1 MQSPDQTLVD
11 DSSLQ
16 SKNKQMRKTLK
27 GILSLLCLLL
37 PLVMQAQNQTVK
49 GRVTDVAGNPLPGAS
64 IAVQKGR
71 QGAVTNA
78 EGRFEINVAPGSKL
92 TINFTGYKSATVT
105 ANPAEPVHVV
115 LEDDIAKLDE
125 VIVTGLAT
133 TVKRRNA
140 ANSVATIS
148 AKELAGAAP
157 AQTFDAALSGKI
169 TGANIVSNS
178 GAPGGGL
185 SIKLRG
191 VSSIYGTIQPLF
203 VIDGVIVSNRA
214 TSTGINVVTEAQG
227 GTSATS
233 GQDNAASRIA
243 DINPNDIENVEI
255 LKGASASAIYGS
267 QASAGVVIITT
278 KKGRSGKTTF
288 HVGQDLGLVTARK
301 LLGTKTEFTDA
312 EITARGSAWNLATV
326 RAALNAGK
334 FFDYE
339 KEVFGNNAFSRNT
352 TFSMNGGNEKTTFH
366 LATGLKK
373 EEGIVRNT
381 GYANANVRLNLNHKI
396 SDRVKLGFSSS
407 YMNTNAD
414 RGLFGNENSGNTV
427 GYGMIATLP
436 WIDLHPNADGVYPN
450 PRDGAN
456 ILQTIAHSENSEKVN
471 RILTGANFEAIVQ
484 QSATSTTRLIGRGG
498 LDYYHTKSLALFPA
512 LLHFETATGGRNIR
526 GNTYEMN
533 TSWAGFL
540 VNTFN
545 PNQGNLSLT
554 TTAGITHEA
563 GEFDQLLNV
572 ASQLIGAETSQGQA
586 GAVRVQQ
593 NRNSYRND
601 GLFFQE
607 ELAYKD
613 FLNFTAGVRFDKS
626 TNNGDYKKYNL
637 YPKANASWNISKMGQ
652 WNSTIVNDLKF
663 RIAYGESSGFP
674 TFNSRFTT
682 LGATAIG
689 GRPGSIG
696 SIVLGDPSIKSER
709 QMELEGG
716 VDVSLFA
723 GKLNFEAT
731 VYNKLIKDLL
741 VAADWYGSTGFVSRW
756 VNGGELRNRGVELS
770 LRATPLNTRNVR
782 WNTTLNYWKNRSRV
796 MKLNV
801 PAFDQGDS
809 FGASLGTIWIEEG
822 KSATQL
828 VIERATGLE
837 VLGDIEP
844 RYQISW
850 FNDVTFFKNFT
861 FRAMLHYKNGS
872 NNVNLTRY
880 LRDGASRLNK
890 DWGDLNDKGVP
901 KGRAR
906 RQDLRLYTEDASYL
920 RLREVA
926 IYYKLPVRPRIVNDV
941 TIGVSANNY
950 FTWTKYSG
958 YDPEVSNF
966 GTTFGTGI
974 DVAPYASTKRLQFHL
989 SVNF

>member
-1 MQSPDQTLVD
+1 
-11 DSSLQ
+11 
-16 SKNKQMRKTLK
+16 
-27 GILSLLCLLL
+27 
-37 PLVMQAQNQTVK
+37 MQAQNQTVK

-71 QGAVTNA
+71 TGAVTNT
-78 EGRFEINVAPGSKL
+78 EGRFEINVAPGTKL
-92 TINFTGYKSATVT
+92 TINFTGYKSATVI
-105 ANPAEPVHVV
+105 ADPSAPLQVV

-169 TGANIVSNS
+169 TGANIVANS

-203 VIDGVIVSNRA
+203 VIDGIIVSNRA
-214 TSTGINVVTEAQG
+214 TSTGVNVVSAASG

-243 DINPNDIENVEI
+243 DLNPNDIENVEI

-278 KKGRSGKTTF
+278 KKGRAGKTTF
-288 HVGQDLGLVTARK
+288 QVGQDVGIATARH
-301 LLGTKTEFTDA
+301 LLGMKENLTD
-312 EITARGSAWNLATV
+312 EDITARGWNLTTV
-326 RAALNAGK
+326 RNAQKAGK

-339 KEVFGNNAFSRNT
+339 KEVFGEKGFLRNT
-352 TFSMNGGNEKTTFH
+352 TFSMNGGTDKTQFH
-366 LATGLKK
+366 LSAGLKK
-373 EEGIVRNT
+373 EDGIVRNT
-381 GYANANVRLNLNHKI
+381 GYKNANVRLNLNHRV
-396 SDRVKLGFSSS
+396 SDRVKVGFTSA
-407 YMNTNAD
+407 YMNTNSD
-414 RGLFGNENSGNTV
+414 RGLFGNENTGATI
-427 GYGMIATLP
+427 GYGMIATRP
-436 WIDLHPNADGVYPN
+436 WLDLFPNENGIYPN
-450 PRDGAN
+450 PRNGAN
-456 ILQTIAHSENSEKVN
+456 ILQTLAHMENSERVN
-471 RILTGANFEAIVQ
+471 RVLTGANVEAVLQ
-484 QSATSTTRLIGRGG
+484 QSQKSTTRFIARGG
-498 LDYYHTKSLALFPA
+498 LDFYHTKSQALFPA
-512 LLHFETATGGRNIR
+512 LLFFEAATGGRNIR
-526 GNTYEMN
+526 GNTYELN

-540 VNTFN
+540 VNSFT
-545 PNQGNLSLT
+545 PGMGNLTFT
-554 TTAGITHEA
+554 TTAGLTHEA
-563 GEFDQLLNV
+563 GEYDQLLNV

-593 NRNSYRND
+593 TRNSYRND

-607 ELAYKD
+607 ELAYKE
-613 FLNFTAGVRFDKS
+613 FLNFTAGVRLDKS
-626 TNNGDYKKYNL
+626 TNNGDYRKYNI
-637 YPKANASWNISKMGQ
+637 YPKANASWNITKMGN
-652 WNSTIVNDLKF
+652 WDNSVLSDLKF

-696 SIVLGDPSIKSER
+696 SLVLGDPNIKSER
-709 QMELEGG
+709 QTELEGG
-716 VDVSLFA
+716 FDVSFLN

-731 VYNKLIKDLL
+731 AYNKVIKDLL

-756 VNGGELRNRGVELS
+756 VNGGELRNRGIELS
-770 LRATPLNTRNVR
+770 LRATPFNTKNVR
-782 WNTTLNYWKNRSRV
+782 WNSTVNFWKNRSRV
-796 MKLNV
+796 MKLSV

-828 VIERATGLE
+828 VIERETGLQ
-837 VLGDIEP
+837 VIGDIEP
-844 RYQISW
+844 RYQLSW

-872 NNVNLTRY
+872 NNVNLTQY
-880 LRDGASRLNK
+880 LRDGARLSK
-890 DWGDLNDKGVP
+890 DWSDKNDKGEYLGAVRGSDP
-901 KGRAR
+901 IH
-906 RQDLRLYTEDASYL
+906 YTQDASYL

-926 IYYKLPVRPRIVNDV
+926 LYYQLPIRPRAINSITV
-941 TIGVSANNY
+941 GVSANNY
-950 FTWTKYSG
+950 FTWTKYDG

-966 GTTFGTGI
+966 GTTFGTGV
-974 DVAPYASTKRLQFHL
+974 DVAPYAASKRLQFHL